1 MWSDFGVEGFVVVFF
16 ILGSSFLC
24 KFRNLTSRK
33 RNPLFQTL
41 PRFRTSS
48 AAKKY
53 NVSGGAVSSYVK
65 KYKSGQLKSSDTR
78 TSVINLA
85 PDDRKKTYHEIELEK
100 EVKVLKAEL
109 GDLYLQMQM
118 LKKAEAYKRWLKD
131 EISSVVTVENL
142 DQYKKDAR

>member
-1 MWSDFGVEGFVVVFF
+1 MKKSQGRP
-16 ILGSSFLC
+16 C
-24 KFRNLTSRK
+24 KLPFEVRRLIAQKVANGELTYR
-33 RNPLFQTL
+33 Q
-41 PRFRTSS
+41 